1 LLSVFPDLNL
11 PSDKQTHGQMDA
23 ALIIGRERLVTAD
36 RIEVRNA
43 FDMELVGTLSV
54 GSPERVDQA
63 VEAALDALKSS
74 FPTHARVTALYRA
87 ADLFE
92 SHADEIA
99 YLLAREGSKTITEA
113 QNEPRRAAEIL
124 RMSAEVAR
132 TLSGE
137 TLPFDA
143 RPGSEGKVGYYV
155 RNPLGIIACILPFND
170 PVALVAHKVGPAIAA
185 GNAVILKPDPSSSLA
200 VVRACELLLQAGV
213 PAGRVNVVTG
223 DGPSVGQA
231 LVRHPQVRMIS
242 FTGGMKT
249 GEIIT
254 QTAGIKKLSLE
265 LGSNS
270 PVIVMADA
278 DLDAATRAVCDG
290 AFAQAG
296 QNCLG
301 VQRVFVHS
309 AVYEAFKEKVVR
321 KAGSLRAGHSMDP
334 GVDVCQMIRPAE
346 ADRVKSWIDE
356 SVEKGARVLVGGKQH
371 GAVIEAT
378 VMEGVP
384 NTARLSC
391 NEVYGPVVSLFPIE
405 SLQEAV
411 EKANAVDVGL
421 HGAVF
426 TESLRDAFYVAQH
439 LEVGAVM
446 VNETTDYRLDTMPFG
461 GTKKSGI
468 GREGVRFAAEEMTE
482 TRVVCFNL

>member
-1 LLSVFPDLNL
+1 
-11 PSDKQTHGQMDA
+11 MDA
-23 ALIIGRERLVTAD
+23 SLLIGQERLMTAD

-54 GSPERVDQA
+54 GTPDFANRA
-63 VEAALDALKSS
+63 VVAASVALKKS
-74 FPTHARVTALYRA
+74 FPTHARVTALYKA

-92 SHADEIA
+92 AHADEIA
-99 YLLAREGSKTITEA
+99 LLLAKEGSKTIKEA

-143 RPGSEGKVGYYV
+143 RPGSEDKVGYFV
-155 RNPLGIIACILPFND
+155 RNPLGVIVCILPFND
-170 PVALVAHKVGPAIAA
+170 PVALVAHKVGPSIAA

-200 VVRACELLLQAGV
+200 VVRAAELLLQAGI

-223 DGPSVGQA
+223 DGPTVGQT
-231 LVRHPQVRMIS
+231 LVRHPGVRMVS
-242 FTGGMKT
+242 FTGGMRT

-278 DLDAATRAVCDG
+278 DLEAATKAVCEG

-309 AVYEAFKEKVVR
+309 DVYEAFRAKVVQR
-321 KAGSLRAGHSMDP
+321 AGSLKAGHSLDP
-334 GVDVCQMIRPAE
+334 DIDVCQMIRLAE
-346 ADRVKSWIDE
+346 ADRVKAWIDE
-356 SVEKGARVLVGGKQH
+356 SVDLGARVLAGGQQH

-384 NTARLSC
+384 EGARLSC
-391 NEVYGPVVSLFPIE
+391 NEVYGPVVSLFPVD
-405 SLQEAV
+405 SLIEAV
-411 EKANAVDVGL
+411 DKANAVDVGL

-426 TESLRDAFYVAQH
+426 TESLRDAFYVARN

-482 TRVVCFNL
+482 TRVVCFSL

>member
-1 LLSVFPDLNL
+1 
-11 PSDKQTHGQMDA
+11 MDA
-23 ALIIGRERLVTAD
+23 ALIIGRERLMTVD
-36 RIEVRNA
+36 RMEVRNA
-43 FDMELVGTLSV
+43 FDQEVVGTLSV
-54 GSPERVDQA
+54 GTPESVNQA
-63 VEAALDALKSS
+63 VDAATAALQNS
-74 FPTHARVTALYRA
+74 FPTHARVTALYKA

-92 SHADEIA
+92 AHADEIA
-99 YLLAREGSKTITEA
+99 LLLAKEGSKTITEA

-143 RPGSEGKVGYYV
+143 RPGSEGKVGYFV

-185 GNAVILKPDPSSSLA
+185 GNAVILKPDPSSSLS
-200 VVRACELLLQAGV
+200 VVRVCELLLQAGI
-213 PAGRVNVVTG
+213 PAGRVNVITG
-223 DGPSVGQA
+223 DGPTVGQA
-231 LVRHPQVRMIS
+231 LVVHPQVRMIS

-254 QTAGIKKLSLE
+254 RTAGIKKLSLE

-270 PVIVMADA
+270 PVIIMADA
-278 DLDAATRAVCDG
+278 DLDAGARAVCDG

-309 AVYEAFKEKVVR
+309 DVYAAFRDKVVQ
-321 KAGSLRAGHSMDP
+321 KTKGLKAGHSMDP
-334 GVDVCQMIRPAE
+334 DVDVCQMIRPAE
-346 ADRVKSWIDE
+346 ANRVKAWIDE
-356 SVEKGARVLVGGKQH
+356 AVSQGARILIGGTQQ
-371 GAVIEAT
+371 GAVIEPT
-378 VMEGVP
+378 VMEGVADG
-384 NTARLSC
+384 ARLSC
-391 NEVYGPVVSLFPIE
+391 AEVYGPVVSLFPVE
-405 SLQEAV
+405 SLVEAIQ
-411 EKANAVDVGL
+411 KANAVDVGL

-446 VNETTDYRLDTMPFG
+446 INETTDYRLDTMPFG